1 MVFKC
6 KRSFQGMPF
15 FPIFFELGSCRRANA
30 FFSAAKPQA
39 PASFR
44 FQYFSTHRSWR
55 KKKRRRRKKRIKGL
69 M

>member
-1 MVFKC
+1 MQEKL
-6 KRSFQGMPF
+6 
-15 FPIFFELGSCRRANA
+15 ENA

-55 KKKRRRRKKRIKGL
+55 KKKKEEKKDQRSDVIG
-69 M
+69 